1 MDWEVYRTDL
11 EAVKLAV
18 NECERLGVDKE
29 ELLITSIYRLYEF
42 YKSEEDSVYLLG
54 ALIHLQA
61 YLDLGMPY
69 EKNKK
74 VFSLI
79 LESYGADYHD
89 IFQGEE

>member
-11 EAVKLAV
+11 EAVKLAM

-79 LESYGADYHD
+79 LEGYGADCHD

>member
-54 ALIHLQA
+54 ALI
-61 YLDLGMPY
+61 DLGMPY